1 MSDHWKEK
9 DIPTQKGKT
18 ILITGAN
25 SGLGLESA
33 KALAWKGAYIVMAV
47 RDTMKGQAALNALRK
62 ENPTADAEIMRL
74 NLADFESIRQF
85 ADQFNAKYDKL
96 DVLLNNAGVMMPA
109 RRGETAQGYELQFGT
124 NHLGHFLLTA
134 LLLEKLTSTP
144 HSRIVTVSSLAAKM
158 KNAHIYWNDLHWT
171 SYYDKTSAYAQS
183 KLANQMF
190 GVELQERLKKKKK
203 DTISVLAHPGYT
215 STNLQR
221 HMGLLGDALNLVAG
235 QSVKMGVLPQLRAAT
250 DLSVKGGEYYG
261 PTKMNEF
268 RGYPEKVTL
277 AKAAT
282 DATARKRLWK
292 YSEELTGQKLL

>member
-124 NHLGHFLLTA
+124 NHLGHFLLIF
-134 LLLEKLTSTP
+134 LT
-144 HSRIVTVSSLAAKM
+144 
-158 KNAHIYWNDLHWT
+158 
-171 SYYDKTSAYAQS
+171 
-183 KLANQMF
+183 
-190 GVELQERLKKKKK
+190 
-203 DTISVLAHPGYT
+203 TI
-215 STNLQR
+215 
-221 HMGLLGDALNLVAG
+221 
-235 QSVKMGVLPQLRAAT
+235 
-250 DLSVKGGEYYG
+250 
-261 PTKMNEF
+261 
-268 RGYPEKVTL
+268 
-277 AKAAT
+277 
-282 DATARKRLWK
+282 
-292 YSEELTGQKLL
+292 